1 VYGHLS
7 AAQVAQFAIDPPVTT
22 QCVAVRII
30 DDDVLEQT
38 TSKIFHVQF
47 STESLEA
54 DRIFIESGITVT
66 IEDDDRELEFFIVV

>member
-1 VYGHLS
+1 M
-7 AAQVAQFAIDPPVTT
+7 
-22 QCVAVRII
+22 AVRII

-38 TSKIFHVQF
+38 SSKIFHVEF

-66 IEDDDRELEFFIVV
+66 IEDDDRELEFFICCITQCVG